1 MHVSFLLLLYLAITL
16 APLLLALMQGQPPRT
31 FWDEVASGLAMTAFA
46 ILLVEFVLSGR
57 FKTISKR
64 IGMDVTMRFHQ
75 LVARTA
81 LVFVLL
87 HPFLYQTPFDTSR
100 PWDTTRQLALGLDMA
115 SLATGVIAF
124 VALPGFVLMSI
135 FRDQLPYRY
144 ETWRILHAAG
154 AVVIAVAIAHHT
166 LAAGRYSADPVLA
179 GFWILLLGIAFAS
192 LVWTYLIAPLGQ
204 SGRPYEVTSV
214 RKIALKTWELSVRPR
229 QGEALDFEAGQFA
242 WLNLGHSPFSVHE
255 NPFSISSAP
264 GQKPDIEFVIKEV
277 GDLTRRIGDVVPGTI
292 AYLDGAHGNLTL
304 TGRTGAGIALIAG
317 GVGIAPLLSV
327 ARQLHIE
334 KDPRPLVLLYGNRV
348 NDQIVYNG
356 ELNKMAKRKNMQVV
370 HFISEPEPGWK
381 GRTGQLD
388 AAAINDAF
396 SFDGA
401 DEWLYL
407 VCGPPAM
414 IDVVEGAL
422 MELGVP
428 GGQIVSE
435 QFYYD

>member
-1 MHVSFLLLLYLAITL
+1 MHVSLLLFLYIAITL
-16 APLLLALMQGQPPRT
+16 APLLLAVAQGQPPRT
-31 FWDEVASGLAMTAFA
+31 FWDEIASGLAMTAFA

-57 FKTISKR
+57 FRTISKR

-81 LVFVLL
+81 LVFVVL
-87 HPFLYQTPFDTSR
+87 HPFLYQTPFGGSL
-100 PWDTTRQLALGLDMA
+100 PWDTTRQLSLDLDMA

-144 ETWRILHAAG
+144 ETWRILHAVG
-154 AVVIAVAIAHHT
+154 AVVIAAAIAHHT
-166 LAAGRYSADPVLA
+166 LEAGRYSAGPILA
-179 GFWILLLGIAFAS
+179 GFWILLLTIAFAS
-192 LVWTYLIAPLGQ
+192 LVWTYVVAPLRQ
-204 SGRPYEVTSV
+204 AGRPYEVTSV
-214 RKIALKTWELSVRPR
+214 RKIALKTWEICVSPK
-229 QGEALDFEAGQFA
+229 QGDALDFEAGQFA

-264 GQKPDIEFVIKEV
+264 GQRPDIKFVIKEI
-277 GDLTRRIGDVVPGTI
+277 GDLTRRIGDVAPGTV

-304 TGRTGAGIALIAG
+304 RGRTGDGIALIAG

-327 ARQLHIE
+327 ARQLHVE
-334 KDPRPLVLLYGNRV
+334 KDPRPLLLLYGNRV
-348 NDQIVYNG
+348 SDQIVYES
-356 ELNKMAKRKNMQVV
+356 ELNRMARRANTQVL

-388 AAAINDAF
+388 AAAITEAF

-401 DEWLYL
+401 DKWLYL
-407 VCGPPAM
+407 VCGPPPM
-414 IDVVEGAL
+414 IDAVEGAL

-428 GGQIVSE
+428 NSQIVAE